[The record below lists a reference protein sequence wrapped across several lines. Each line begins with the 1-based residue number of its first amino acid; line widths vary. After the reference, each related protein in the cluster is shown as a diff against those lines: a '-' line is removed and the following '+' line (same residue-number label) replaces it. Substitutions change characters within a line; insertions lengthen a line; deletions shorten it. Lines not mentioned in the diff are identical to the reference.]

1 VRHFEGTTSL
11 SAHATRTNDH
21 LQRVLRNTQ
30 LSYQDPEL
38 AAALTSLSQIVSGKN
53 TYPGEVGPPAYDV
66 GVLNKK
72 RYDIP
77 PADLVSQVL
86 RDVESIY
93 DDAVG
98 LLYPLRAYKDV
109 VALCK
114 DLYFNIEDVP
124 IPRLIVTFGSLYY
137 IFEFYQYSLEADDPR
152 QEQYTQHTTSFA
164 RNMMDLLSH
173 LNLLMAPSEDNVEA
187 LMLIVSCKEQNQM
200 SATNQLTSFVYR
212 LITVS
217 RHQGPHCAVNLSS
230 KQPTSVL
237 LWDIIAPTL

>member
-21 LQRVLRNTQ
+21 LQRILRNTQ

-38 AAALTSLSQIVSGKN
+38 AAALNSLSQIVSGRN
-53 TYPGEVGPPAYDV
+53 TYPGEAELPAYDV
-66 GVLNKK
+66 GMLNKK
-72 RYDIP
+72 KYDVP
-77 PADLVSQVL
+77 PAELVSQVL
-86 RDVESIY
+86 REVENVY

-124 IPRLIVTFGSLYY
+124 VARLIVTFGSLYY
-137 IFEFYQYSLEADDPR
+137 IFEFYQYSLPADDPR
-152 QEQYTQHTTSFA
+152 QEQYTQYTASFA

-187 LMLIVSCKEQNQM
+187 LALTVSCEEH
-200 SATNQLTSFVYR
+200 R
-212 LITVS
+212 LPS
-217 RHQGPHCAVNLSS
+217 LRLS
-230 KQPTSVL
+230 
-237 LWDIIAPTL
+237 